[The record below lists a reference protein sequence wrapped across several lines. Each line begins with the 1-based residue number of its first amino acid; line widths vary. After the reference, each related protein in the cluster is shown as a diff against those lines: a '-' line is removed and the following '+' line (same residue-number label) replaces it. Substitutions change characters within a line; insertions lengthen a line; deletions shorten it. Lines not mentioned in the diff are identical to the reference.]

1 LTQAWAQAQQRLVLN
16 GIPVAGLSTE
26 LVPGTAYAPA
36 EGYARA
42 LGADYRFD
50 AQAGV
55 VLMFGGRLLSLRSF
69 ATPARAA
76 AAADALTVDGRA
88 LPGPGAVRAEGTVYL
103 PVKSVTAAFGGRAA
117 YLAEQRTVAAVFPRP
132 RLLATAPPGVWGSFE
147 RFVLTFSAPVG
158 LEDRFEP
165 SLNVVRFRF
174 SRAELGSETLAGR
187 RFSGSR
193 FSDAAFVPGSDFFDF
208 NLTLKPGNA
217 YSFFSEPLG
226 EGQRVVIDVFRSEA
240 LERRRGAP
248 TLVVGAGAGT
258 VAFARQVQGALG
270 AQGVR
275 VRVLSSA
282 AQLWAQAQFTAPV
295 WLSLRR
301 APLAAGRFSVYYLSA
316 GAPTLDAPV
325 RFAAAEATLSEAAR
339 ARLAGLTPDLGRG
352 ERLARGLAD
361 ALEGRTPLTLD
372 ALMAAPLAELSAAAG
387 RGVMLELSAADLENA
402 ALAEGLAAALATL
415 LRDR

>member
-1 LTQAWAQAQQRLVLN
+1 VTQAWAQAQQRLVLN
-16 GIPVAGLSTE
+16 GTPVAGLSTE

-55 VLMFGGRLLSLRSF
+55 VLMFGGHLLSLRSF
-69 ATPARAA
+69 ATPALAA

-88 LPGPGAVRAEGTVYL
+88 LPSPGAVRAEGTVYL

-117 YLAEQRTVAAVFPRP
+117 YLAAQRTVAAVFPRP
-132 RLLATAPPGVWGSFE
+132 RLLAADPPGVWGSFE
-147 RFVLTFSAPVG
+147 RFVLTFSAPVA

-174 SRAELGSETLAGR
+174 PRAELGSETLAGR

-208 NLTLKPGNA
+208 NLTLQPGNA
-217 YSFFSEPLG
+217 YSFFSEPWG
-226 EGQRVVIDVFRSEA
+226 AGQRVVIDVFRSEA
-240 LERRRGAP
+240 LEQRRGAP
-248 TLVVGAGAGT
+248 SLVVGAGAGT
-258 VAFARQVQGALG
+258 VAFARRVQETLG
-270 AQGVR
+270 ARGVR

-282 AQLWAQAQFTAPV
+282 ARRAQAQFTAPV

-316 GAPTLDAPV
+316 GAPTLGAPA
-325 RFAAAEATLSEAAR
+325 RFAAAEAALSEAAR

-352 ERLARGLAD
+352 ERLARGIAD
-361 ALEGRTPLTLD
+361 ALESRTPLTLD

-387 RGVMLELSAADLENA
+387 RGVMLELSPADLESA